1 MKFVDLETQYSIYKK
16 EIDEAIQGVLS
27 SCQFING
34 PAVYELE
41 KELAYYTG
49 SDYCVACS
57 SGTDALLAALMAL
70 DLKPGDEVVCPS
82 FSFFATASMV
92 SLLQGVPVFVD
103 VDQDTF
109 NIDPSKISK
118 KINKNTKGI
127 IAVSLYGQC
136 ADFDRINDIAE
147 KNRLWVIEDAAQ
159 SFGALYN
166 GKKSCNLTRVAT
178 TSFFPAK
185 PLGCYGDGGAIFTN
199 DSSLGERIRLIINHG
214 QEKRYHH
221 SCIGINGRMDTIQ
234 AAILLIKLKY
244 FDEEIKKRQE
254 IARIYSE
261 ALSAYVKTPVVL
273 PGRTS
278 TWAQYT
284 VRHPKRD
291 MIMDRLNEINIPTA
305 IHYPMLLNKQ
315 KAFASINN
323 IDDDYSVSQK
333 LCKEVFSL
341 PVHPFLSDNEI
352 GSVCNELVKLSQL

>member
-1 MKFVDLETQYSIYKK
+1 
-16 EIDEAIQGVLS
+16 
-27 SCQFING
+27 
-34 PAVYELE
+34 
-41 KELAYYTG
+41 
-49 SDYCVACS
+49 
-57 SGTDALLAALMAL
+57 MAL